1 MFLNILKKAKAHIK
15 GSTKYP
21 KIDGIVTFSETN
33 AGVLLTAKINGLP
46 QSYEHCKRKI
56 FWISYT

>member
-1 MFLNILKKAKAHIK
+1 MFSNMFNVARAHIK

-21 KIDGIVTFSETN
+21 KIDGIVTFKETTN
-33 AGVLLTAKINGLP
+33 GVILTAKIYGLP
-46 QSYEHCKRKI
+46 QSNDKCTRKI

>member
-1 MFLNILKKAKAHIK
+1 MFSNMFKIAKSHIK

-21 KIDGIVTFSETN
+21 KIDGIVTFKE
-33 AGVLLTAKINGLP
+33 AKDGVLLTAKISGLP
-46 QSYEHCKRKI
+46 QSKDKCTRKI